1 MDDGLPSSPLSHL
14 NSQTNNSSILSLR
27 VFESQ
32 KQTLSNREEQR
43 TCRAEMASMTMTA
56 SFPTGSA
63 MAKQP
68 STTPRRGLIVAKA
81 SRATEGVNVEMKNK
95 EESSSG
101 RRDLMF
107 AAAAAAA
114 CSFARVAIADEEPR
128 RGTPE
133 AKKKYAPICV
143 TMPTARICRN

>member
-1 MDDGLPSSPLSHL
+1 
-14 NSQTNNSSILSLR
+14 
-27 VFESQ
+27 
-32 KQTLSNREEQR
+32 
-43 TCRAEMASMTMTA
+43 
-56 SFPTGSA
+56 

-81 SRATEGVNVEMKNK
+81 SRATEGVNVEMKNR
-95 EESSSG
+95 EESSGG

-114 CSFARVAIADEEPR
+114 AYSIARVAIADEEPR

>member
-1 MDDGLPSSPLSHL
+1 
-14 NSQTNNSSILSLR
+14 
-27 VFESQ
+27 
-32 KQTLSNREEQR
+32 
-43 TCRAEMASMTMTA
+43 
-56 SFPTGSA
+56 
-63 MAKQP
+63 
-68 STTPRRGLIVAKA
+68 
-81 SRATEGVNVEMKNK
+81 MKNK

-114 CSFARVAIADEEPR
+114 YSIARVAIADEEPE

-143 TMPTARICRN
+143 TMPTARICRNVGLPPTTRETPFPITSEQLDFPFNLGCQNYYYQIKLRYKLSQQTSIFL